1 MNTRSVYRKTRFFLQ
16 KWPFSCLFR
25 WSGRQSDCDA
35 PVRACTHGKRIADYA
50 QIQTVTVW
58 YISVYG
64 TSCELLISGLQV
76 RVLPGSPA
84 LAALGPE
91 NGSSVAARFSSRE
104 REEERSPALR
114 RLTNPLCVIGACTRN
129 HFKEPSGEST
139 LGKRM

>member
-1 MNTRSVYRKTRFFLQ
+1 MKVWAAKNMRFLYRKTRFFLQ

-76 RVLPGSPA
+76 RVLPGSPTCSTTYA
-84 LAALGPE
+84 HVD
-91 NGSSVAARFSSRE
+91 SVA
-104 REEERSPALR
+104 EEP
-114 RLTNPLCVIGACTRN
+114 T
-129 HFKEPSGEST
+129 
-139 LGKRM
+139 